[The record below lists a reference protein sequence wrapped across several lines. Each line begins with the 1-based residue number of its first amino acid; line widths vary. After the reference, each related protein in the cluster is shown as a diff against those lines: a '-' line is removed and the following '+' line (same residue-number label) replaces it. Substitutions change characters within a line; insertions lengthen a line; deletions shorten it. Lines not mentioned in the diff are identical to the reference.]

1 MKKET
6 ILGLGT
12 ITFIKRQNNRR
23 INVKVEP
30 HSSIKVSLPH
40 HIPYHT
46 AKKFVMENRL
56 LIQNKMESI
65 NGRLTSFDRTTDFK
79 TMWHVLRMKPD
90 NCSSPSFSVDNHFI
104 TVSYPHDHSVLQ
116 PEIQK
121 TVREAI
127 EKTLRM
133 EAKIYLPRRLHEFA
147 LKHKFNY
154 NKVFLKNLK
163 TLWGSCSY
171 QNNINLNIHLMR
183 LPKHLID
190 YIIIHELTH
199 TVIKN
204 HSVSFHNL
212 LNSIIDGNIED
223 IKHELQKYAPQIY

>member
-1 MKKET
+1 MRKET
-6 ILGLGT
+6 IHGLGT
-12 ITFIKRQNNRR
+12 ITFIKRRNNRR

-30 HSSIKVSLPH
+30 HSSIKVTLPK

-56 LIQNKMESI
+56 LIQNKIETI
-65 NGRLTSFDRTTDFK
+65 NGQLTLFDSTTDFK
-79 TMWHVLRMKPD
+79 TMWHALRLKPD
-90 NCSSPSFSVDNHFI
+90 NCVSPSFSIDNHFI
-104 TVSYPHDHSVLQ
+104 TVTYPHNHSVLQ
-116 PEIQK
+116 PKIQK

-127 EKTLRM
+127 EQTLRM

-147 LKHKFNY
+147 LRYKFSY
-154 NKVFLKNLK
+154 NKIFLKNLK

-183 LPKHLID
+183 LPRHLID
-190 YIIIHELTH
+190 YIILHELTH

-204 HSVSFHNL
+204 HSTSFHNL
-212 LNSIIDGNIED
+212 LNSMLENNIED
-223 IKHELQKYAPQIY
+223 IKHELQKFSTQIY